1 MSSLT
6 IERWMTLLVHAL
18 VLFVAFPVHESA
30 HALTAYWFGDDTAKK
45 QGRITLNP
53 LKHVNLFGALFMLF
67 TGIGAGIPVPIDARK
82 FKNPKIGMAVSSL
95 AGPVSNILLAYLS
108 MLIYKLVLFFSIL
121 YSNDGTIVYVL
132 KHIFSYG
139 AILNVGLAVFNL
151 IPIPPLDGSRI
162 ITLFL
167 SEEKYFGIMKYEKY
181 IFAVLFAVIMFGL
194 LDKPLAFLNEKAFN
208 GLSWLTG
215 WLDYILIPFL
225 R

>member
-6 IERWMTLLVHAL
+6 IERWMSLLVHAL

-67 TGIGAGIPVPIDARK
+67 TGIGAGIPVPIDARR
-82 FKNPKIGMAVSSL
+82 FKNPKMGMAVSSL

-108 MLIYKLVLFFSIL
+108 MLVYKLILFFSIL
-121 YSNDGTIVYVL
+121 YSNDGMVFYVL

-162 ITLFL
+162 LTLFL
-167 SEEKYFGIMKYEKY
+167 PEEKYFGIMKYEKY
-181 IFAVLFAVIMFGL
+181 IFAVLFAVLMFGL

-208 GLSWLTG
+208 CLSSLTE